1 MLSRTR
7 EAFGLGLIMS
17 PKWHNTFPIVHL
29 IPHIKCFLLRLV
41 RTPIINA
48 PFELWRYLC
57 PLLSGFSFLG
67 FRLLPHMHV
76 LVNTQRKSQRGGPS
90 ADLQSFLLLP
100 LSLLLYSALWTPD
113 ILIFPNSQVHLS
125 PIQGHCWTQPGFH
138 NYVLW
143 SENSPAIMLGDHR
156 IHFIWFPSFR
166 DNCLTLSAVHHL
178 KAIVLYFF
186 LFV

>member
-1 MLSRTR
+1 
-7 EAFGLGLIMS
+7 
-17 PKWHNTFPIVHL
+17 
-29 IPHIKCFLLRLV
+29 
-41 RTPIINA
+41 
-48 PFELWRYLC
+48 
-57 PLLSGFSFLG
+57 
-67 FRLLPHMHV
+67 MHV

-186 LFV
+186 LFVQLFKGERYIWFFFLHLDWKLDCFIFISLHYFL